1 MESGALIPLSIF
13 YIPSFGTIN
22 PIWTM
27 KFPMDILPASF
38 LDLGAL
44 NKLERACFD
53 KDAWP
58 FLDLLAVLTYSDV
71 IRLKAVDDGQMIGFV
86 AGDPHPS
93 QGFSWIATIGVLP
106 EYQRKGIG
114 RQLLRACEAQLKTP
128 RVRLSVRASNAGAIR
143 LYEQEGYHR
152 ADVWQAYYNDG
163 EAALI
168 MEKEREI

>member
-1 MESGALIPLSIF
+1 
-13 YIPSFGTIN
+13 
-22 PIWTM
+22 
-27 KFPMDILPASF
+27 MDILPASF

-71 IRLKAVDDGQMIGFV
+71 TRLKAVEDVQMVGFI
-86 AGDPHPS
+86 AGDPHPA
-93 QGFSWIATIGVLP
+93 QGFSWIATLGVLP
-106 EYQRKGIG
+106 EYQHKGIG
-114 RQLLRACEAQLKTP
+114 RALLRACEAQLKTP
-128 RVRLSVRASNAGAIR
+128 RVRLSVRASNDGAIR
-143 LYEQEGYHR
+143 LYEQEGYCR